1 MKKVLMTIL
10 VFGLLSAGNIQA
22 FALPKADLFEIKEG
36 KAILEFENS
45 AVIQDEVKL
54 WLRSITGFTNRTN
67 ILEFQNGYCLRI
79 PISPMQVKNKW
90 IDASI
95 QDVFLMLDPTHKPV
109 LLIFDVNWP
118 KRYFVDFS
126 HDIRPFLKKLGI
138 WETVKSSFPPPTKTP
153 K

>member
-10 VFGLLSAGNIQA
+10 VFGLLSAGNIRA

-54 WLRSITGFTNRTN
+54 WLRSITGFTKRTN

-79 PISPMQVKNKW
+79 SW
-90 IDASI
+90 I
-95 QDVFLMLDPTHKPV
+95 FLM
-109 LLIFDVNWP
+109 I
-118 KRYFVDFS
+118 S
-126 HDIRPFLKKLGI
+126 APF
-138 WETVKSSFPPPTKTP
+138 
-153 K
+153 